1 MMPPAAIA
9 MRVQTVARARLH
21 PTAASPV
28 VTVRLV
34 VTARRAPT
42 ALAVERVP
50 PIEVRGMAVFV
61 TVRRVV
67 TVRRAP
73 TALAVERVPPIE
85 VRGMA
90 VFEGI
95 ARSELRVES
104 ATAVTRV
111 PSTLAWTCPMCLKT

>member
-50 PIEVRGMAVFV
+50 PIEVRGMAVF
-61 TVRRVV
+61 
-67 TVRRAP
+67 
-73 TALAVERVPPIE
+73 
-85 VRGMA
+85 
-90 VFEGI
+90 EGI